1 MRAAGLLTDS
11 TAGGPA
17 LLGPS
22 TAAAGGGGGGS
33 APVSAALQAAMAQ
46 HSQSRQKS
54 LLEQHAE
61 RQAAGGKAGSKSE
74 KKSKGEEKSEK
85 KSKGEEKSEKK
96 EKDKGAK
103 RPAGEGYWWGKRWGV
118 GTCRGRR
125 MGSPAG
131 GQARGWPLPPG
142 FLSTSMKA
150 CVGHSPAFGMVV
162 GVAWYGQP
170 WCVQVQCGVVVPTAS
185 TVWTID

>member
-1 MRAAGLLTDS
+1 
-11 TAGGPA
+11 
-17 LLGPS
+17 
-22 TAAAGGGGGGS
+22 
-33 APVSAALQAAMAQ
+33 MAQ

-103 RPAGEGYWWGKRWGV
+103 RPAAAAGSKEEWASSHPWKPWDRDKDLNASASKPKGAADLLKAAGSLSNRFSS
-118 GTCRGRR
+118 GR
-125 MGSPAG
+125 
-131 GQARGWPLPPG
+131 
-142 FLSTSMKA
+142 
-150 CVGHSPAFGMVV
+150 
-162 GVAWYGQP
+162 
-170 WCVQVQCGVVVPTAS
+170 
-185 TVWTID
+185 